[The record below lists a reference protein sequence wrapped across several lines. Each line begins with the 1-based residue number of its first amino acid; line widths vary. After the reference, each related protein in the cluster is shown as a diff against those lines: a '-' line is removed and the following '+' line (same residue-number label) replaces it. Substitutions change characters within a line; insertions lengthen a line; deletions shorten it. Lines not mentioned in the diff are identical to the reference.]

1 MPTSWLDFFP
11 PFFLGLLVATG
22 IGLIMGLEREHQQRE
37 DTHHFAGLR
46 TFPLAAILGFVVGT
60 LSDQYMPWLLPAT
73 TLGLL
78 ILISVAYYM
87 QATRES
93 IGLTTEFALVLAYG
107 LGVLVSVNLYSEALA
122 VAVAATVLLSMKERF
137 LWFVKQISETELAAF
152 IKFFVL
158 ALLLLLLLPNER
170 FGPENLLHY
179 RELGWIILL
188 VSSISFV
195 GYLLLKFSGSRRGIL
210 LTALLGGLFSSTMIA
225 WIFGAR
231 SRETPALS
239 QPLGAGILLS
249 SSVMYVRVLLLS
261 SLFSVDVAWQLLLPC
276 TLMLAI
282 SLMAVWYYNRNWD
295 NTEQTAQL
303 PLGNPLDLKNA
314 VFFGFLYI
322 GVTLFMYYSRRWFG
336 ESGSYVS
343 SMISGV
349 ADMDAITISTAKWA
363 KMTSEAGYGANVVV
377 VAALSNTLF
386 KASVAMLRGHAS
398 MRKYMLTGFGAVLL
412 AGGAWLALRLIG

>member
-1 MPTSWLDFFP
+1 MSTNYLDFLP
-11 PFFLGLLVATG
+11 PFFQGLLVATG

-46 TFPLAAILGFVVGT
+46 TFPMATILGFVIGYVAD
-60 LSDQYMPWLLPAT
+60 LHIPELLPAA
-73 TLGLL
+73 TLGLFGL
-78 ILISVAYYM
+78 VAVAYYM
-87 QATRES
+87 QAKRES

-107 LGVLVSVNLYSEALA
+107 LGVLVSVGHYSEALA
-122 VAVAATVLLSMKERF
+122 TAVVATVLLSLKERF
-137 LWFVKQISETELAAF
+137 LWFVKQISQTELAAF

-158 ALLLLLLLPNER
+158 VLLLLLLLPNER
-170 FGPENLLHY
+170 FGPENLLNY

-188 VSSISFV
+188 VSSISFA
-195 GYLLLKFSGSRRGIL
+195 GYLLLKFSGSKHGIL

-239 QPLGAGILLS
+239 RPLGAGILLS
-249 SSVMYVRVLLLS
+249 SSVMYVRVLFLT
-261 SLFSVDVAWQLLLPC
+261 SLFSAEVAWQLLLPC
-276 TLMLAI
+276 ALMLVV
-282 SLMAVWYYNRNWD
+282 SLLAVWQYTRDWRQAGQ
-295 NTEQTAQL
+295 TEQL

-322 GVTLFMYYSRRWFG
+322 GVTLFMYYSRHWFG
-336 ESGSYVS
+336 ESGAYVS
-343 SMISGV
+343 GMISGI

-363 KMTSEAGYGANVVV
+363 KMTSDADYGANIVAI
-377 VAALSNTLF
+377 AALSNTLF
-386 KASVAMLRGHAS
+386 KATVATLRGHAS

-412 AGGAWLALRLIG
+412 AGGVWLAIRLI